1 MNTYIDRRFLA
12 AEDTLIQYFGA
23 DESMSLPARL
33 GNVQIKRIGS
43 GSICNN
49 KLSYLSVPEGVE
61 TIGSNAVLTGNL
73 LKTLVLPSTLRN
85 IGDNAFGEFTDIQT
99 IKFNGLGYSE
109 QQYRTLEQNSVRIN
123 GTKMLALNMPDHEL
137 FYNIENRSMKF
148 AKFIP
153 VSFGCL
159 FKQNEPSTC
168 LSDSYELLNTDGG
181 LKKYWENSMIKTVI
195 KSGKE
200 SYIHNETENR
210 NDLDSV
216 ENSKLAPEKTAVFV
230 YDAEKTKFSG
240 DMVYLDAKILRAYWF
255 WQSVVPIKDGSSMY
269 YLYRRC
275 YLTDSEAIKY
285 VTMDMGIFDS
295 GGNTVEKERATEIY
309 EKYEF
314 MRIL

>member
-181 LKKYWENSMIKTVI
+181 LKKYWENSMRKKTLMLYFHTHKIK
-195 KSGKE
+195 
-200 SYIHNETENR
+200 
-210 NDLDSV
+210 LSV
-216 ENSKLAPEKTAVFV
+216 FPSFLKAILPLMQ
-230 YDAEKTKFSG
+230 
-240 DMVYLDAKILRAYWF
+240 DM
-255 WQSVVPIKDGSSMY
+255 
-269 YLYRRC
+269 
-275 YLTDSEAIKY
+275 T
-285 VTMDMGIFDS
+285 
-295 GGNTVEKERATEIY
+295 
-309 EKYEF
+309 
-314 MRIL
+314 